1 ILFWFLSAESAR
13 QQIVTR
19 YRGLWQEKEIVLHF
33 ALPAALIGCISVLVL
48 WLANTFLVRQ
58 PGGYE
63 QMALYSAANSFRVIV
78 LILPVVAN
86 NAVASLLNNQ
96 KGIGE
101 ANHYRKIFWTNIVL
115 TTGLVGVG
123 ALIVV
128 LFGPWLLK
136 LFGRSF
142 SEGNPVLL
150 VLILS
155 TIPEA
160 LAAATYQTVLSQA
173 KMWATL
179 FTISMP
185 RDGVIVLMAYLLSSP
200 YGAVGLAWAYTL

>member
-1 ILFWFLSAESAR
+1 
-13 QQIVTR
+13 
-19 YRGLWQEKEIVLHF
+19 
-33 ALPAALIGCISVLVL
+33 
-48 WLANTFLVRQ
+48 
-58 PGGYE
+58 
-63 QMALYSAANSFRVIV
+63 
-78 LILPVVAN
+78 
-86 NAVASLLNNQ
+86 
-96 KGIGE
+96 
-101 ANHYRKIFWTNIVL
+101 
-115 TTGLVGVG
+115 
-123 ALIVV
+123 
-128 LFGPWLLK
+128 FGPWLLK

-200 YGAVGLAWAYTL
+200 YGAVGLAWAYTLGWVLALLAIITIIVQLGLLDISGRERSR